1 MAPIDVTPEDQRRAG
16 EALRASFARL
26 APQGSDEWNFMGAFT
41 LLGDRF
47 GPYQPGASDLADV
60 LRRGAAIGRRAARRR
75 PSRPPARPAG
85 DPPVPRPR
93 SPTSTKPWATSSRRS
108 ASCTPG

>member
-1 MAPIDVTPEDQRRAG
+1 MAPIDVTPDDQRRAG

-26 APQGSDEWNFMGAFT
+26 APQGSDEWNFMGVFT

-60 LRRGAAIGRRAARRR
+60 LGGGADDRGAGRRGAGRLGRCGRAA
-75 PSRPPARPAG
+75 PPGPK
-85 DPPVPRPR
+85 PR
-93 SPTSTKPWATSSRRS
+93 SPTSTRPWATSSRPS
-108 ASCTPG
+108 GSCTRE